1 MVRKIPTAVAAF
13 DSIIKGGVP
22 EGSLIMLLG
31 EPGAGGLEFAI
42 TSASKLSIA
51 RKNPERRSIIIGG
64 YNDDTYIP
72 SGTSY
77 ISLTRNEWEVKRLV
91 SLTVNTDLYTS
102 FFDNFRMR
110 DLSPLY
116 FKNSSVPRSWVSS
129 GSIFGQVEG
138 KDILEEIVKFLNENG
153 NDRVVIIDSLT
164 DLITSPH
171 VDQNVLIDVIKGL
184 EKVSKKWSSIIYLIL
199 TEGIADRRMEQILYD
214 IVDGILVFKWYSSE
228 KYTIRFRY
236 LYVPKFIGVLAHIE
250 EERVLRFQTKVDYN
264 EGFIV
269 TYTERIR

>member
-51 RKNPERRSIIIGG
+51 RKNPERRPIIIGG

-164 DLITSPH
+164 DLITSPQ

>member
-164 DLITSPH
+164 DLITSPQ